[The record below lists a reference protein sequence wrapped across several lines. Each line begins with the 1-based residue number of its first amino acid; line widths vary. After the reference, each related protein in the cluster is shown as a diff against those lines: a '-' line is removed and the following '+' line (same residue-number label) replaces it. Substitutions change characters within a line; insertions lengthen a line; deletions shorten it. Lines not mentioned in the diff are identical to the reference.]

1 MRGLLMKDFYML
13 LEMKKF
19 AGMMAVIGLLL
30 LITNSGGEGL
40 SLIHI

>member
-19 AGMMAVIGLLL
+19 AGLMAAIGLLL
-30 LITNSGGEGL
+30 LITNSGVRAL
-40 SLIHI
+40 

>member
-19 AGMMAVIGLLL
+19 AGLMAAIGLAADYQ
-30 LITNSGGEGL
+30 SGGEAL
-40 SLIHI
+40 